1 MAANAHH
8 QLPTWRDGA
17 GIRWLTATDHKRL
30 GVMHIVSA
38 LALLGVAGFT
48 GLILMLDTDHGGS
61 TGPLDQFAHLQA
73 NLLQNTAGL
82 YAIGL
87 PIALGLAVY
96 LVPLMIGARELIGAQ
111 AAALGF
117 WLWLG
122 GTILMLAAPAAG
134 NPGMPGGGDAS
145 KEDATGLPLT
155 FEGRQFWIIGLLVV
169 SIGVILTCG
178 SLLAT
183 IARGRA
189 QGMTP
194 SRLPVFVSSIGLFG
208 IAAIVSSV
216 ILGIA
221 GILFL
226 IDAGSADFFAFDVG
240 ATEDGGYAAFYQNPI
255 WFFANPLLYALF
267 VPLLGGLSEAVAVF
281 TRRPLRPKAERA
293 LVLLGLG
300 AITALSI
307 LLSVFHIAADAFSG
321 SFLRGIPIAIF
332 LLCAAVV
339 PVLLGWLDGLRSFRP
354 GKTPPPTPLLFALG
368 TVEVLALGAILSLVW
383 GFPGNY
389 NDTTSIH
396 LTALFQ
402 GGIAGGLTLAALGCL
417 HYWFPKITG
426 RALDPR
432 GALAQFGLAILGTN
446 LLILGLHINDDGTR
460 LVLAEA
466 AGSKAG
472 GILALIGFLA
482 LFLAV
487 AGFVAETV
495 KAMLFGRRVGN
506 DPWEGDTLEWLA
518 TSPPAEHNF
527 DRLPPIESARPLADL
542 RERIAAQ
549 GRSA

>member
-1 MAANAHH
+1 MPDASGAERNARDAAASPSN
-8 QLPTWRDGA
+8 
-17 GIRWLTATDHKRL
+17 
-30 GVMHIVSA
+30 VA
-38 LALLGVAGFT
+38 LACGRPDRGVRTRERGPPASFPAPGSELALEIGDVREQMRAFRFQVRDVTGEMRALAFEVLRVAAQVLALRFESARVTAQVVEFAERRRSAQTREYVGVRRGRVVRGELASVEPLGERRARAHLGFRRRCDRDVVHDGTMATHGERVAGVHSDAQ
-48 GLILMLDTDHGGS
+48 I
-61 TGPLDQFAHLQA
+61 P
-73 NLLQNTAGL
+73 
-82 YAIGL
+82 
-87 PIALGLAVY
+87 V
-96 LVPLMIGARELIGAQ
+96 Q
-111 AAALGF
+111 AAV
-117 WLWLG
+117 
-122 GTILMLAAPAAG
+122 P
-134 NPGMPGGGDAS
+134 D
-145 KEDATGLPLT
+145 
-155 FEGRQFWIIGLLVV
+155 LV
-169 SIGVILTCG
+169 
-178 SLLAT
+178 
-183 IARGRA
+183 
-189 QGMTP
+189 
-194 SRLPVFVSSIGLFG
+194 
-208 IAAIVSSV
+208 
-216 ILGIA
+216 
-221 GILFL
+221 
-226 IDAGSADFFAFDVG
+226 
-240 ATEDGGYAAFYQNPI
+240 
-255 WFFANPLLYALF
+255 
-267 VPLLGGLSEAVAVF
+267 
-281 TRRPLRPKAERA
+281 ERA

-307 LLSVFHIAADAFSG
+307 LISVFHIAADAFSG

-368 TVEVLALGAILSLVW
+368 AVEVLALGAILSLIW

-446 LLILGLHINDDGTR
+446 LLILGLHINGDGTR
-460 LVLAEA
+460 LLLAEA

-487 AGFVAETV
+487 AGFVAETA